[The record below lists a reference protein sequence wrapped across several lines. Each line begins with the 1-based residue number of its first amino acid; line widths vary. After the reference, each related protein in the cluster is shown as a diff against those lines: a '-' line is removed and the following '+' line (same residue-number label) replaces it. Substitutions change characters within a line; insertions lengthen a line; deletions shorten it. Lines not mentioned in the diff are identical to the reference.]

1 MRSVRRSQTPTDITK
16 GAETMQ
22 TKRKTHTSNEVKKR
36 YNDKTYQY
44 YKINLRKNDD
54 AELIQYI
61 EEQKKNGVSPSETLR
76 QLFKK

>member
-1 MRSVRRSQTPTDITK
+1 MP
-16 GAETMQ
+16 A
-22 TKRKTHTSNEVKKR
+22 KRKTHTSNEVKKR

-44 YKINLRKNDD
+44 YKINLRKDDD

>member
-1 MRSVRRSQTPTDITK
+1 
-16 GAETMQ
+16 MQ
-22 TKRKTHTSNEVKKR
+22 TKRKTHTSSEVKKR

-44 YKINLRKNDD
+44 YKINLRKDDD

-61 EEQKKNGVSPSETLR
+61 EEQKKNGVSPSETFR

>member
-1 MRSVRRSQTPTDITK
+1 MPT
-16 GAETMQ
+16 A
-22 TKRKTHTSNEVKKR
+22 KRKTHTSNEVKKR
-36 YNDKTYQY
+36 YNDKTYQS
-44 YKINLRKNDD
+44 YKINLRKDDD

>member
-1 MRSVRRSQTPTDITK
+1 MKRGEP
-16 GAETMQ
+16 MQ

-44 YKINLRKNDD
+44 YKINLRKDDD

>member
-1 MRSVRRSQTPTDITK
+1 MKRGEPMH
-16 GAETMQ
+16 A
-22 TKRKTHTSNEVKKR
+22 KRKTHTSNEVKKR

-44 YKINLRKNDD
+44 YKINLRKDDD

>member
-1 MRSVRRSQTPTDITK
+1 
-16 GAETMQ
+16 MQ
-22 TKRKTHTSNEVKKR
+22 AKRKTHTSNEVKKR

-44 YKINLRKNDD
+44 YKINLRKDDD

>member
-1 MRSVRRSQTPTDITK
+1 
-16 GAETMQ
+16 MQ

-44 YKINLRKNDD
+44 YKINLRKDDD

>member
-1 MRSVRRSQTPTDITK
+1 
-16 GAETMQ
+16 MQ
-22 TKRKTHTSNEVKKR
+22 TKRKTHTSSEVKKR

-44 YKINLRKNDD
+44 YKINLRKDDD

>member
-1 MRSVRRSQTPTDITK
+1 MPT
-16 GAETMQ
+16 A
-22 TKRKTHTSNEVKKR
+22 KRKTHTSNEVKKR

-44 YKINLRKNDD
+44 YKINLRKDDD